1 MYVVYVYDLA
11 GREINRY
18 HVPTESEANYI
29 AYHEQCN
36 GNRTRVAARQLFLP
50 TLSKNFKR
58 VLDRVELLVY
68 YVIIS

>member
-36 GNRTRVAARQLFLP
+36 GNRTRVVAR
-50 TLSKNFKR
+50 
-58 VLDRVELLVY
+58 
-68 YVIIS
+68 

>member
-18 HVPTESEANYI
+18 HVSTEGEANYI

-36 GNRTRVAARQLFLP
+36 GNRTRVATQQLLLP
-50 TLSKNFKR
+50 TLSKKT
-58 VLDRVELLVY
+58 LKEYLTEWD
-68 YVIIS
+68 S